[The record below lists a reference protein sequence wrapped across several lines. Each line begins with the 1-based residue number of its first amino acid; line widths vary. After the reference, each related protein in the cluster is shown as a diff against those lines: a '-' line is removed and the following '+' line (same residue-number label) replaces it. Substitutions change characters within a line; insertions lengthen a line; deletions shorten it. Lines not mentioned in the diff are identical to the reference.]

1 VSNEKYF
8 SGFFK
13 KTGIMREDGGN
24 VNRNDLNAQEKLGI
38 IPFSMQTGGAGMKD
52 VKLLVWLSQ
61 LGLSTL
67 LPPAACILLSVWLQ
81 KQLLWGDWVIVLGAV
96 IGIVAGARGFFSI
109 LKTAQSLQKDKK
121 DPPPVSFNE
130 HD

>member
-1 VSNEKYF
+1 
-8 SGFFK
+8 
-13 KTGIMREDGGN
+13 
-24 VNRNDLNAQEKLGI
+24 
-38 IPFSMQTGGAGMKD
+38 MKD
-52 VKLLVWLSQ
+52 VKLMVWLSQ